1 MMQIF
6 RSETIFFGK
15 SHYVICHQTRN
26 VTSAESSH
34 RSARL
39 LQSLLP
45 ILQFHHLHL
54 KQNVIR
60 DMYKLLTLFTLFPL
74 FCCKHC
80 SSICSAKNNV
90 GDKFGEFS
98 RLVAI
103 NVKYAYQG
111 AYLGAPNMVKWGV
124 PEKILQKA
132 VQTCWS

>member
-1 MMQIF
+1 
-6 RSETIFFGK
+6 
-15 SHYVICHQTRN
+15 
-26 VTSAESSH
+26 
-34 RSARL
+34 
-39 LQSLLP
+39 
-45 ILQFHHLHL
+45 
-54 KQNVIR
+54 
-60 DMYKLLTLFTLFPL
+60 MYKLLTLFTLFPL

-124 PEKILQKA
+124 PEIGPSSQNLQPNLTFGLIA
-132 VQTCWS
+132 PL

>member
-1 MMQIF
+1 
-6 RSETIFFGK
+6 
-15 SHYVICHQTRN
+15 
-26 VTSAESSH
+26 
-34 RSARL
+34 
-39 LQSLLP
+39 
-45 ILQFHHLHL
+45 
-54 KQNVIR
+54 
-60 DMYKLLTLFTLFPL
+60 MYKLLTLFTLFPL

-124 PEKILQKA
+124 LEKNLQNVA
-132 VQTCWS
+132 QTCCS